1 MKKKIFNLN
10 ELIEKIK
17 FLKRKKKKI
26 SLCHGVYDLL
36 HPGHIHH
43 FSEAKKNSNIL
54 IVSITSDQFVNKGPG
69 KPFFDQKLRMSS
81 IAALESVDFV
91 VLSTEKSA
99 IKIIKKIKPDFYVK
113 GSDYK
118 NSKDDLTGKISFE
131 KNEVLKHGGQVVFT
145 TGQTF
150 SSSKI
155 INSEFFYNQ
164 DQNNFL
170 KSLKKNYNSKE
181 ILQFIERLQF
191 NKPLVIGDTIID
203 EYIFC
208 KAIGKSGKEPYMVM
222 QEKKSEEYLGG
233 VLPIAQNLSAF
244 SEKVFLLSSLG
255 STKSYKKK
263 ILSNLR
269 KNVIFDFILRKNLSS
284 IVKKRFIEEVDN
296 TKMLGVYSITEKN
309 YNKDEEKQL
318 LKKFFKFYK
327 KSNLIIISDYGH
339 GFFNENLRKKILSS
353 NKFIA
358 INVQLN
364 SFSRGYHTISKYRKG
379 DLILMNEAELRH
391 ELRDKDSSRLNL
403 IKKLQKIIKCKY
415 ITITHGKTGAS
426 IYDTKNKKLTHVP
439 AFARNVVDKVGAG
452 DALFPI
458 LASCLNSKI
467 PTDVSLYIASI
478 SAAINSEN
486 YASKQIVEK
495 TYFKKYI
502 EHSIK

>member
-1 MKKKIFNLN
+1 MKKKIFPLN
-10 ELIEKIK
+10 ELVKKIK
-17 FLKRKKKKI
+17 LLKKKKQKI

-43 FSEAKKNSNIL
+43 FNEARKNSNIL

-69 KPFFDQKLRMSS
+69 KPFFNQKLRMSS
-81 IAALESVDFV
+81 IAALQSVDFV
-91 VLSTEKSA
+91 VLSNEKSA
-99 IKIIKKIKPDFYVK
+99 IKIIKKIRPDFYIK
-113 GSDYK
+113 GNDYK
-118 NSKDDLTGKISFE
+118 NFKDDLTGKIVFE
-131 KNEVLKHGGQVVFT
+131 KKEVLKYGGQVIFT

-170 KSLKKNYNSKE
+170 KNLKKNYSSKE
-181 ILQFIERLQF
+181 ILQSIERLQL
-191 NKPLVIGDTIID
+191 NKPLVVGDTIID

-233 VLPIAQNLSAF
+233 VLSIAQNLSAF

-255 STKSYKKK
+255 SIKSFKKK

-269 KNVIFDFILRKNLSS
+269 KNIIFDYISRKNLPS
-284 IVKKRFIEEVDN
+284 IIKKRFIEEVDN
-296 TKMLGVYSITEKN
+296 TKMLGVYSITEKS
-309 YNKDEEKQL
+309 YDKDEEKL
-318 LKKFFKFYK
+318 LIKKFFKFYK
-327 KSNLIIISDYGH
+327 KSNLVIISDYGH
-339 GFFNENLRKKILSS
+339 GFFNKNIRNKILSS
-353 NKFIA
+353 KKFIA

-364 SFSRGYHTISKYRKG
+364 SFSRGYHTISKYQKA
-379 DLILMNEAELRH
+379 DLILMNETELRH

-403 IKKLQKIIKCKY
+403 IKKLQKIIRCKY

-426 IYDTKNKKLTHVP
+426 LYDTKNKKLTHVP
-439 AFARNVVDKVGAG
+439 AFARNVIDKVGAG

-467 PTDVSLYIASI
+467 PTDISLYIASI

-486 YASKQIVEK
+486 YANKQIIEK
-495 TYFKKYI
+495 TYLKKYI